1 MKVKFILVFLKAII
15 SVILESMRDM
25 ELQGDVDADGV
36 PLDSEYE
43 KLGFVLSSLRTITKE
58 FENEK

>member
-25 ELQGDVDADGV
+25 ELRGDADADGV
-36 PLDSEYE
+36 PLDAEYE
-43 KLGFVLSSLRTITKE
+43 KLGFVLASLRTIIKE